1 MQQFKVTVIYRNGD
15 EMTQTFEEAHKGEAF
30 FNKYM
35 NMTPERGKPL
45 SGIASVIRHGRIQ
58 DWLNRGPFVN
68 RTHR

>member
-1 MQQFKVTVIYRNGD
+1 
-15 EMTQTFEEAHKGEAF
+15 
-30 FNKYM
+30 
-35 NMTPERGKPL
+35 MTPERGKPL